1 METSIVKR
9 EREGIQKIMELSI
22 STSFNLVKWDNSL
35 ESPWIG

>member
-9 EREGIQKIMELSI
+9 ERRDTKKMELSI

-35 ESPWIG
+35 EIPWIG